1 MLTTSIK
8 NTMFDLKNL
17 YIYFIFHQLNQVFL
31 INAMNINIFFKHSK
45 FIGNPAI
52 KVFLFF

>member
-1 MLTTSIK
+1 
-8 NTMFDLKNL
+8 MFDLKNL